1 MPEKRRMVYLF
12 WVYEHWF
19 FFNRF
24 LSYMDGRFRQ
34 QLTIIDVSMSV
45 ALLIISTYFQ
55 KTLFQQR
62 WCLQVFGLCDR
73 ITWKQIN
80 WKTTN
85 DKYRKKDFSKCW
97 YVPRTKPPPDFIYKF
112 HNLCRKY
119 DFVKKLLMTSKTLKN
134 NYCQLTSSPKVN
146 SKTKISR
153 SSQISISSRCLF
165 ANNRDEA

>member
-97 YVPRTKPPPDFIYKF
+97 YVPRTKPPPDFIYTF

-119 DFVKKLLMTSKTLKN
+119 NFVKNCWWEVKHWKTIIA
-134 NYCQLTSSPKVN
+134 S
-146 SKTKISR
+146 
-153 SSQISISSRCLF
+153 
-165 ANNRDEA
+165 